1 MTAPV
6 AAFGQ
11 GVARSIAWVG
21 ALARFFVHTVAAARW
36 LSGAGRRVVL
46 RVLLRQVWFT
56 ALQAI
61 PIIIVL
67 SSILSFL
74 VISQATRELGRL
86 GATELIGRLMVV
98 AIVREL
104 GPLLTAL
111 AVVGRSG
118 TAIAAELAT
127 NKVQGEV
134 NALEGMGI
142 DPLHYHVLP
151 RLGGAVL
158 SLFGLIVFFDLVA
171 VFAGLVAASGAGMTA
186 PRYFEIVLDSL
197 TFRDVWLTALKG
209 VVFGIVVG
217 MIPSYHGLAI
227 RGTPTEVPV
236 ASSQAVVGSIIVIFL
251 ISGLFVVLLT

>member
-1 MTAPV
+1 MTA
-6 AAFGQ
+6 
-11 GVARSIAWVG
+11 ARR
-21 ALARFFVHTVAAARW
+21 LPR
-36 LSGAGRRVVL
+36 AGRRVVF
-46 RVLLRQVWFT
+46 RVLLKQVWFT

-61 PIIIVL
+61 PIVIVL

-86 GATELIGRLMVV
+86 GASELIGRLMVV

-171 VFAGLVAASGAGMTA
+171 VFAGLVAAGSAGMTA
-186 PRYFEIVLDSL
+186 ARYFEIVLDSL
-197 TFRDVWLTALKG
+197 TFRDVWLTAVKG
-209 VVFGIVVG
+209 LVFGVVVG
-217 MIPSYHGLAI
+217 MIPSYHGLSI
-227 RGTPTEVPV
+227 RGVPTEVPV
-236 ASSQAVVGSIIVIFL
+236 ASSQAVVGSIVVIFL